1 METKFHVSSW
11 WQWPLRRPLA
21 VVGLVQPAE
30 KAPIANLIN
39 TLRITGASMNLDLLC
54 NWPRSSGPD
63 QLLPAG
69 KLDAFVDKRE

>member
-1 METKFHVSSW
+1 MAAF
-11 WQWPLRRPLA
+11 LRRHLA

-63 QLLPAG
+63 QLPAG